1 MNFNTGDSDKIICDA
16 LNSEMHKIHERRDMG
31 GEGERGIQVNF
42 LFSYQR
48 DSVRQEVSEEYLDQ
62 SGVNGGD

>member
-16 LNSEMHKIHERRDMG
+16 LKSEMHKIQERRDMG

-42 LFSYQR
+42 LFSFQH
-48 DSVRQEVSEEYLDQ
+48 DSVRQEVSEEYSDQ